1 VEELY
6 TIKYNQVTASV
17 RGETRMRRKDIWRP
31 ALAVALGTLSAVPSG
46 AAEQVTLGTVGQAS
60 ANIWPVL
67 IALDQGF
74 YGAEDLKVDLVYV
87 QSSAALVQ
95 QVTAGSLPVSISTG
109 LADPLRAVGMGA
121 PVSIARIEVQLPP
134 YDLVAKPSIGSL
146 ADLKGK
152 LISLGGPKDITRIY
166 VERMLAPNG
175 VKPGDFDMVFA
186 GATAARAS
194 ALAAGA
200 VDAAILLPAF
210 NFQAIAKGFKS
221 LGLTATYVKD
231 LPFSGV
237 SVNNA
242 WASANKPLLEKL
254 LRVETKSIAWFND
267 SKNQA
272 DAIRILKTASA
283 LSEDDV
289 QKAYTFFRD
298 GNFFEP
304 TGKVSRAKLDN
315 LAKAMESLGDLPGAL
330 DVGKA
335 VMPGVAQMTD

>member
-1 VEELY
+1 
-6 TIKYNQVTASV
+6 
-17 RGETRMRRKDIWRP
+17 MRCHAIWCRY
-31 ALAVALGTLSAVPSG
+31 AVTLSIATSIAMSIVMAGLPAAPAG
-46 AAEQVTLGTVGQAS
+46 AAEQITLGTIGQAS

-74 YGAEDLKVDLVYV
+74 YTAEDLKVDIVYV

-95 QVTAGSLPVSISTG
+95 QVTAGSLPVGISAG

-121 PVSIARIEVQLPP
+121 PISIMRIDVQAPP
-134 YDLVAKPSIGSL
+134 YDLVAKPSIASI

-175 VKPGDFDMVFA
+175 VKPGEFDMVFA

-210 NFQAIAKGFKS
+210 NFQAVAKGFKS
-221 LGLTATYVKD
+221 LGLTVDYVKD

-237 SVNNA
+237 AVNNA
-242 WASANKPLLEKL
+242 WAAANKPLLQKL
-254 LRVETKSIAWFND
+254 LRVEDKSIAWF
-267 SKNQA
+267 A
-272 DAIRILKTASA
+272 DAKNRTDAVRILKTASS
-283 LSEDDV
+283 LTEDDV
-289 QKAYTFFRD
+289 EKAYDFFSN
-298 GNFFEP
+298 GNYFEP
-304 TGKVSRAKLDN
+304 TGKVSRSKLDN

-330 DVGKA
+330 DIDKA
-335 VMPGVAQMTD
+335 VLPGITQMAD

>member
-1 VEELY
+1 MGC
-6 TIKYNQVTASV
+6 NA
-17 RGETRMRRKDIWRP
+17 IWRRWA
-31 ALAVALGTLSAVPSG
+31 ALAVALAGL
-46 AAEQVTLGTVGQAS
+46 AAGPARATEQITLGNVGQAS

-74 YGAEDLKVDLVYV
+74 YAAEDLKVDIAYV

-121 PVSIARIEVQLPP
+121 PISIARIEVQAPP
-134 YDLVAKPSIGSL
+134 YDLVAKPTIASL

-166 VERMLAPNG
+166 VERMLAPSG

-194 ALAAGA
+194 ALTAGA

-210 NFQAIAKGFKS
+210 NFQAVAKGFKS
-221 LGLTATYVKD
+221 LGLTADYVKD

-242 WASANKPLLEKL
+242 WASANKPVLEKL
-254 LRVETKSIAWFND
+254 LQVETKSIAWFND
-267 SKNQA
+267 PKNRA
-272 DAIRILKTASA
+272 DAVRILKTASG
-283 LSEDDV
+283 LSDDDV
-289 QKAYTFFRD
+289 QKAYDFFRN

-330 DVGKA
+330 NVDKA
-335 VMPGVAQMTD
+335 VLPGIVQMTD

>member
-1 VEELY
+1 
-6 TIKYNQVTASV
+6 
-17 RGETRMRRKDIWRP
+17 MRRNAIWRRWVVALSV
-31 ALAVALGTLSAVPSG
+31 ALAGLAAVPARAS
-46 AAEQVTLGTVGQAS
+46 EQITLGTVGQAS

-74 YGAEDLKVDLVYV
+74 YAAEDLKVDIVYV

-121 PVSIARIEVQLPP
+121 PISIARIEVQVPP
-134 YDLVAKPSIGSL
+134 YDLVAKPTIASL

-166 VERMLAPNG
+166 VERMLAPSG
-175 VKPGDFDMVFA
+175 IKPGDFDMVFA

-194 ALAAGA
+194 ALTAGA

-210 NFQAIAKGFKS
+210 NFQAIARGFKS
-221 LGLTATYVKD
+221 LGLTADYVKD

-237 SVNNA
+237 AVNNA
-242 WASANKPLLEKL
+242 WASANKPVLEKL
-254 LRVETKSIAWFND
+254 LRVETKSIAWFNEP
-267 SKNQA
+267 KNRA
-272 DAIRILKTASA
+272 DAVRILKTASG
-283 LSEDDV
+283 LSDDDV
-289 QKAYTFFRD
+289 QKAYDFFRN
-298 GNFFEP
+298 GSFFES
-304 TGKVSRAKLDN
+304 TGKVSRSKLDN

-330 DVGKA
+330 NVDKA
-335 VMPGVAQMTD
+335 VLPGIVQMMD

>member
-1 VEELY
+1 
-6 TIKYNQVTASV
+6 
-17 RGETRMRRKDIWRP
+17 MRCNAIWQLWAAALSI
-31 ALAVALGTLSAVPSG
+31 ALAGLSTAPAF
-46 AAEQVTLGTVGQAS
+46 AAEQITLGNVGQAS
-60 ANIWPVL
+60 ANLWPVL
-67 IALDQGF
+67 IGLDQGF
-74 YGAEDLKVDLVYV
+74 YTAEDLKVDVVYV

-95 QVTAGSLPVSISTG
+95 QVTAGSLPVSVSTG

-121 PVSIARIEVQLPP
+121 PISIVRLEVQMPP
-134 YDLVAKPSIGSL
+134 YDLVAKPNIASL

-166 VERMLAPNG
+166 VERMLAPSG

-221 LGLTATYVKD
+221 LGLTADYVKD
-231 LPFSGV
+231 LPFSGMA
-237 SVNNA
+237 VNNA
-242 WASANKPLLEKL
+242 WASANKPTLEKL
-254 LRVETKSIAWFND
+254 LRVENKSIAWFND
-267 SKNQA
+267 PKNHA
-272 DAIRILKTASA
+272 DAVRILKVASG

-289 QKAYTFFRD
+289 EKAYAFFRN

-304 TGKVSRAKLDN
+304 TGKVSRTKLNN
-315 LAKAMESLGDLPGAL
+315 LAKAMESLGDLPGDL
-330 DVGKA
+330 DVNK
-335 VMPGVAQMTD
+335 VVLPGITQMSD